1 MAQSGYFGAFTPTTN
16 VWDIGEVQNV
26 NVNSPEFKELL
37 VRMYQNLNLMNLVL
51 NIADKGIYDTQ
62 EFLNG
67 QLWFPNPTANSS
79 TANSP
84 QYRAPL
90 RKVINMGPLLN
101 TGTTTKLH
109 GITVA
114 NTLRWT
120 RIYGVATAPG
130 TAHPALSGIPL
141 PYVSTVGGS
150 IVELNVTSTSVNV
163 ITNDDK
169 SAFTE
174 CYVVLEYL
182 LF

>member
-1 MAQSGYFGAFTPTTN
+1 MAQSGYFGSYAPSTN
-16 VWDIGEVQNV
+16 VWDVGELQDI
-26 NVNSPEFKELL
+26 NVNSKEFKELL
-37 VRMYQNLNLMNLVL
+37 VRLYQNLNLMNLVL

-67 QLWFPNPTANSS
+67 QLWFPNPATNSS

-84 QYRAPL
+84 QYRQPL
-90 RKVINMGPLLN
+90 RKVVNMGPLLN
-101 TGTTTKLH
+101 TGTTSQLH
-109 GITVA
+109 GITVT

-130 TAHPALSGIPL
+130 TADPALNGISL
-141 PYVSTVGGS
+141 PYVSTTGS
-150 IVELNVTSTSVNV
+150 IVELNVTSTRVNV
-163 ITNDDK
+163 ITNDNK

>member
-1 MAQSGYFGAFTPTTN
+1 MANAGQFGAYSPNTD
-16 VWDIGEVQNV
+16 VWDVSQIQNV

-37 VRMYQNLNLMNLVL
+37 VRLYQNLNLMSLVL
-51 NIADKGIYDTQ
+51 DVADKGIYDTQ

-67 QLWFPNPTANSS
+67 QQWFPNPATNSS
-79 TANSP
+79 TAMSP

-90 RKVINMGPLLN
+90 RKVINMGALLN
-101 TGTTTKLH
+101 TGTTTQLH
-109 GITVA
+109 GITVL

-130 TAHPALSGIPL
+130 VANPGLNGIPL
-141 PYVSTVGGS
+141 PYVSTTGS
-150 IVELNVTSTSVNV
+150 IVELNVTSTRVNV

-169 SAFTE
+169 TAFTE
-174 CYVVLEYL
+174 CYVVLEYI

>member
-1 MAQSGYFGAFTPTTN
+1 MANSGSFGAYTPTTV
-16 VWDIGEVQNV
+16 VWDTSEIQNV

-37 VRMYQNLNLMNLVL
+37 VRLYQNLNLMNLVL

-62 EFLNG
+62 EFVNG
-67 QLWFPNPTANSS
+67 QLWFSNPAYNSS
-79 TANSP
+79 TAQSP

-90 RKVINMGPLLN
+90 RKVINMGALLN
-101 TGTTTKLH
+101 TGTTSQLH
-109 GITVA
+109 GITVT

-130 TAHPALSGIPL
+130 VADPGLNGIPL
-141 PYVSTVGGS
+141 PYVSITGS
-150 IVELNVTSTSVNV
+150 IVELNVTSTRVNV

-169 SAFTE
+169 TAFTE
-174 CYVVLEYL
+174 CYVVLEYI